1 MSLIQIQTKSNG
13 INFTSTQR
21 LGVAALLAVAS
32 TVAIAE
38 DKMNWA
44 GPYAGINTGYTWA
57 HDKDETYLAYKG
69 CKEGCPASAGNHA
82 NGSSI
87 GAVLGY
93 NFLLQNNLLLGIE
106 TEFKSYNANKESN
119 FFTPS
124 SDLLF
129 EKINSS
135 FEKKFSLLGKIG
147 YLVND
152 KTLVYVKGGWA
163 NAQIKRD
170 YTNDAFP
177 TAVVESHK
185 SWQDGWA
192 LGIGSEYNFYQNLTA
207 KLEYRYTDLGSK
219 SIYASNS
226 SSTQTQNTRQNELN
240 VGVAYH
246 F

>member
-1 MSLIQIQTKSNG
+1 MSSIQIQTKSNG
-13 INFTSTQR
+13 INFTSSQR

-32 TVAIAE
+32 SLAIAE

-44 GPYAGINTGYTWA
+44 GPYAGINTGYTWV
-57 HDKDETYLAYKG
+57 HDKSEGSYYCKG
-69 CKEGCPASAGNHA
+69 GCSPLSNNA
-82 NGSSI
+82 NGASVGI
-87 GAVLGY
+87 DLGY
-93 NFLLQNNLLLGIE
+93 NLALQNNFLVGIE
-106 TEFKSYNANKESN
+106 AEFKSYDANKEGN
-119 FFTPS
+119 VT
-124 SDLLF
+124 DIIGTVTQ
-129 EKINSS
+129 KINSS
-135 FEKKFSLLGKIG
+135 LEKKFSFLGKIG

-152 KTLVYVKGGWA
+152 KTLAYVKGGWA

-170 YTNDAFP
+170 YTNENDP

-185 SWQDGWA
+185 SWQDGWT

-207 KLEYRYTDLGSK
+207 KLEYRYTDLESK